1 MKDVLREHIE
11 EMAYPTAF
19 NMDTFKSINSFRGRI
34 QYCVDKLEGS
44 LGRGS
49 SRRVFKIDNEKVL
62 KLAMNKKGIAQNE
75 AECDWFLQ
83 KIGLF
88 AKVYDYD
95 ENYRWVEMQLARKA
109 KPSDFKTFFGYDFN
123 VICAYIEYV
132 HSLYSRRNPW
142 FSRDTRYDDLFAEIE
157 ESEEYQNGD
166 SVFYMLYEYMANT
179 QLQAYGDLK
188 RISSWGIVSENGQE
202 SLVII
207 DYGLNDDVA
216 QEFYHYRINEDD
228 IVEMVKKAVS
238 KILQEAYENPYDS
251 PLYHAYENIW
261 ASEILYEFLDDKR
274 NGIAKK
280 QWNLIPAEQY
290 QNLLNRYMQWG
301 DNARIPERIVDNWI
315 ELICNNLITLE
326 YMTELA
332 GHSSSFP
339 FDDVTDVFGDEVE
352 NCKDYYDYAQ
362 FLEDVGF
369 YDWCQLPDGSD
380 AISDYGIEPI
390 SKILNELSPNSTP
403 EDKLII
409 INRCLD
415 VVHCR
420 GDLASAFIEGG
431 RRTCS
436 AISGIK
442 R

>member
-157 ESEEYQNGD
+157 ESEDYQNGD

-251 PLYHAYENIW
+251 PLYHAYENILV
-261 ASEILYEFLDDKR
+261 SDILYEFLDDKR

-280 QWNLIPAEQY
+280 QWNLIPKEQY

-301 DNARIPERIVDNWI
+301 DNARIPERIVDDWI

-339 FDDVTDVFGDEVE
+339 FDDVNYVFGDDVE

-380 AISDYGIEPI
+380 AISDFGIKPI
-390 SKILNELSPNSTP
+390 SNILNELSQNSTP

-420 GDLASAFIEGG
+420 GDLASTFIEGG
-431 RRTCS
+431 RSTCS
-436 AISGIK
+436 TISGIQ

>member
-1 MKDVLREHIE
+1 MKNVLREHIE
-11 EMAYPTAF
+11 EMAYPAAF
-19 NMDTFKSINSFRGRI
+19 NMETFKSINSFKGRI

-62 KLAMNKKGIAQNE
+62 KLAMNKKGLAQNE
-75 AECDWFLQ
+75 VECDWYLQ
-83 KIGLF
+83 GIGLF

-95 ENYRWVEMQLARKA
+95 EQYRWVEMQLARKA
-109 KPSDFKTFFGYDFN
+109 RPSDFQKFFGYSFD
-123 VICAYIEYV
+123 VVCAYIDYV
-132 HSLYSRRNPW
+132 HSLYTRPNPWLRRN
-142 FSRDTRYDDLFAEIE
+142 TYYDDVIE
-157 ESEEYQNGD
+157 DIQNSEEYNSGD

-179 QLQAYGDLK
+179 QLEAIGDLK
-188 RISSWGIVSENGQE
+188 RLSSWGVVSENGQE

-216 QEFYHYRINEDD
+216 QEHYHYKLREED
-228 IVEMVKKAVS
+228 IKEMVKKAVTR
-238 KILQEAYENPYDS
+238 ILQEAYDNPYDS
-251 PLYHAYENIW
+251 PLWQAYENTY
-261 ASEILYEFLDDKR
+261 AFNILSEFLDDKR
-274 NGIAKK
+274 NGIPHK
-280 QWNLIPAEQY
+280 QWDLIPAEQY

-301 DNARIPERIVDNWI
+301 ENARIPERIVDNWI
-315 ELICNNLITLE
+315 QIICNNLVELE

-332 GHSSSFP
+332 GHSQSFP
-339 FDDVTDVFGDEVE
+339 FDDVADAFGDEVD
-352 NCKDYYDYAQ
+352 NCKDFYDYAQ

-380 AISDYGIEPI
+380 AISDYGIKPI
-390 SKILNELSPNSTP
+390 GDILNELTPNSTP
-403 EDKLII
+403 EDKLLI

-420 GDLASAFIEGG
+420 GDLVSTFIEGG
-431 RRTCS
+431 RKTCS
-436 AISGIK
+436 SISGIE